1 MELFKKRQTNLHCV
15 DSSHLWQQFKACCLS
30 FKKVMVLLWVFPRH
44 QKKKNRVDS
53 IFFKADQDPVLSTV
67 TFTEQK
73 ITQEFRVSLILIEV
87 LWHLFY
93 NAVKRLREKWL
104 NLLR

>member
-1 MELFKKRQTNLHCV
+1 
-15 DSSHLWQQFKACCLS
+15 
-30 FKKVMVLLWVFPRH
+30 MVLLWVFPRH

-87 LWHLFY
+87 L
-93 NAVKRLREKWL
+93 
-104 NLLR
+104 